1 MAEWYIIHVAAGSE
15 NKVASELDAQFEKHG
30 LSDLLQEVLVPKKM
44 VLATRRGAK
53 VQAEDRI
60 LPGYVLV
67 HMNCTLEALHIIRRI
82 PRVIGMLGADA
93 KGMPRPLSEFEV
105 KQLLDQIQNVEQATR
120 QSFVFEPGEMVKV
133 SEGLFSSMEGVVEE
147 VDTNRM
153 RLKVSISIFGRPT
166 PVDLEFSQVEK
177 I

>member
-15 NKVASELDAQFEKHG
+15 NKVAVELEAQFEKNN
-30 LSDLLQEVLVPKKM
+30 LADSLENVLVPKKM
-44 VLATRRGAK
+44 VLATRRGVK
-53 VQAEDRI
+53 IQVEDRI

-67 HMNCTLEALHIIRRI
+67 QMDCTLDALHIIRRV

-105 KQLLDQIQNVEQATR
+105 SQLLDQIENVEQATR

-133 SEGLFSSMEGVVEE
+133 SEGLFTSMEGVVEE
-147 VDTNRM
+147 VDSNRM

-166 PVDLEFSQVEK
+166 LVDLEFSQVEK